1 MINIKMN
8 LDFKIYDF
16 LKLIGSHIKQNEK
29 KYWFLNVLQK

>member
-1 MINIKMN
+1 MN

-29 KYWFLNVLQK
+29 KNIDFLMYCKSN